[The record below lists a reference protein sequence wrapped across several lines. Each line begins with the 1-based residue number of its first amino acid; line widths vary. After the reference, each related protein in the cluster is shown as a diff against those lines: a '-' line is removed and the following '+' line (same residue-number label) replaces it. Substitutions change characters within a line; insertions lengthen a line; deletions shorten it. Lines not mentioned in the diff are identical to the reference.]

1 MNKKKEAKM
10 KDILTLA
17 HHDYEKG
24 LNARAFFKVSDRAT
38 SQDLVQNTFIKTWS
52 YLLKGGKID
61 IMKAFLYHVLDNL
74 IVDQYRKHKTSS
86 LDFLIEKGFEPV
98 AEDEERLLNLLDGK
112 KALLLIARIP
122 KKYQKI
128 MRMRYVQDLTLQE
141 MSLITGESKNTISVQ
156 AHRGLEIIK
165 SLYKKTTTI

>member
-1 MNKKKEAKM
+1 MNKKQEAKM

-24 LNARAFFKVSDRAT
+24 LKARAFFEISDRDI

-74 IVDQYRKHKTSS
+74 IVDQYRKHKTSL
-86 LDFLIEKGFEPV
+86 LDFLMEKGFEPV
-98 AEDEERLLNLLDGK
+98 AEDEERLLNLFDGK

-128 MRMRYVQDLTLQE
+128 MRMRYVQDLTLNE
-141 MSLITGESKNTISVQ
+141 MSQITGQSKNTISVQ
-156 AHRGLEIIK
+156 AHRGLELVK
-165 SLYKKTTTI
+165 SLYKR

>member
-1 MNKKKEAKM
+1 MNKKQEAKM

-24 LNARAFFKVSDRAT
+24 LKARAFFEISDRDI

-74 IVDQYRKHKTSS
+74 IVDQYRKHKTSL
-86 LDFLIEKGFEPV
+86 LDFLMEKGFEPV
-98 AEDEERLLNLLDGK
+98 AEDEERLLNLFDGK

-128 MRMRYVQDLTLQE
+128 IQITLKIG
-141 MSLITGESKNTISVQ
+141 MKL
-156 AHRGLEIIK
+156 L
-165 SLYKKTTTI
+165 KKFY

>member
-1 MNKKKEAKM
+1 MNKKQEAKM

-24 LNARAFFKVSDRAT
+24 LNARAFFKISDRAT

-61 IMKAFLYHVLDNL
+61 LMKAFLYHVLDNL

-86 LDFLIEKGFEPV
+86 LDFLMEKGFEP
-98 AEDEERLLNLLDGK
+98 ASEDEERLLNLLDGK

-128 MRMRYVQDLTLQE
+128 MRMRYVQDLTLKE
-141 MSLITGESKNTISVQ
+141 MSQITGQSKNTISVQ
-156 AHRGLEIIK
+156 AHRGLELVK
-165 SLYKKTTTI
+165 SLYKKSTV

>member
-1 MNKKKEAKM
+1 MNKKQEVKI
-10 KDILTLA
+10 KDILTSA
-17 HHDYEKG
+17 HYDYEKG
-24 LNARAFFKVSDRAT
+24 LNARAFFKISDRAT

-86 LDFLIEKGFEPV
+86 LDLLMEKGFEPV

-122 KKYQKI
+122 KKYQKV
-128 MRMRYVQDLTLQE
+128 MRMRYVQDLTLKE
-141 MSLITGESKNTISVQ
+141 MSQITGQSKNTISVQ
-156 AHRGLEIIK
+156 AHRGLELIK
-165 SLYKKTTTI
+165 SLYKKSTT

>member
-1 MNKKKEAKM
+1 MNKKQEAKM

-24 LNARAFFKVSDRAT
+24 LKARAFFEISDRDI

-74 IVDQYRKHKTSS
+74 IVDQYRKHKTSL
-86 LDFLIEKGFEPV
+86 LDFLMEKGFEPV
-98 AEDEERLLNLLDGK
+98 AEDEERLLNLFDGK

-128 MRMRYVQDLTLQE
+128 MRMRYVQDLTLNE
-141 MSLITGESKNTISVQ
+141 MSQITGQSKMLIP
-156 AHRGLEIIK
+156 
-165 SLYKKTTTI
+165 

>member
-1 MNKKKEAKM
+1 MNKKQEVKI

-24 LNARAFFKVSDRAT
+24 LNARAFFKVSDRAA

-86 LDFLIEKGFEPV
+86 LELLMEKGFEPV
-98 AEDEERLLNLLDGK
+98 AEEEHLINLLDGK

-128 MRMRYVQDLTLQE
+128 MRMRYVQDLTLKE
-141 MSLITGESKNTISVQ
+141 MSLITGQSKNTISVQ
-156 AHRGLEIIK
+156 AHRGLEQIK
-165 SLYKKTTTI
+165 ALYKKTVTV